1 MDIRNITIP
10 YPCLSLFLTLNE
22 KNLRENASHVAGFS
36 RFSPVMEIVLSALL
50 LSLHSAS
57 SSLIIRPDEE
67 ARLSTEFLFKEAEE
81 VKRFTRPGLCKE
93 VLEEVKMLKTLSQE
107 KK

>member
-1 MDIRNITIP
+1 
-10 YPCLSLFLTLNE
+10 
-22 KNLRENASHVAGFS
+22 
-36 RFSPVMEIVLSALL
+36 MEIVLSALL
-50 LSLHSAS
+50 LFLHSAS
-57 SSLIIRPDEE
+57 SSLIIHPDEE
-67 ARLSTEFLFKEAEE
+67 ARLSTEFLLKEAEE

>member
-1 MDIRNITIP
+1 
-10 YPCLSLFLTLNE
+10 
-22 KNLRENASHVAGFS
+22 
-36 RFSPVMEIVLSALL
+36 MEIVLSALL

-57 SSLIIRPDEE
+57 SSLIIHPDEE
-67 ARLSTEFLFKEAEE
+67 VRLSTEFLLKEAEE

-93 VLEEVKMLKTLSQE
+93 VLEEVKMLKTLNPE